1 MIWVKVHLKK
11 EKQNLQYTN
20 IPLKQQKNL
29 KLYFIFSP
37 K

>member
-11 EKQNLQYTN
+11 EKQNLKYTN
-20 IPLKQQKNL
+20 IPLKQQENL